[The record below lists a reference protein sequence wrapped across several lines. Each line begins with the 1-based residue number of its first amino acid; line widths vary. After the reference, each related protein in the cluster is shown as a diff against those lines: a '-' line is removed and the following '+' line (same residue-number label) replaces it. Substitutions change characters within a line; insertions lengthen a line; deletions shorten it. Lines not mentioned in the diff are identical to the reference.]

1 MIPFRVEY
9 TFAMAQMTDAD
20 PAPVHHVVVAVDV
33 TISIAVPVHAIS
45 GTAAMEAVHGDIAS
59 KGWESTVWQQR
70 RWDGAHIDWESA
82 RDLRVECL
90 TTGE

>member
-1 MIPFRVEY
+1 
-9 TFAMAQMTDAD
+9 MAQITDAD
-20 PAPVHHVVVAVDV
+20 ATRVHHVVVAVDV
-33 TISIAVPVHAIS
+33 TISIAVPVDAVS
-45 GTAAMEAVHGDIAS
+45 GAAAMETVHGDIAA
-59 KGWESTVWQQR
+59 KGWESMVWQQR